1 MSDVCAPCSGYSFI
15 IMQIETFLFL
25 LVIYYGI
32 ARIPNPT
39 CNRRDATRYAKKTNK
54 YFVYNYF
61 VLLST
66 IVAAASCL
74 NSNICI
80 FLQDFFFHFD
90 LFIFVWCL
98 FDILYF
104 ITFTS
109 YHTQLTIAIALHSRD
124 FSQTKSD
131 SEAKKREIPRQR
143 QLTEDVSAN
152 LIRKTLRP
160 LECVWIW
167 ASSEVYI
174 RTTVG
179 SYHTHTYTGP
189 RTTHTHI
196 RFAMILICVRYI
208 MSTTSPGHSHISI
221 KFISIFWTKCVPSV
235 ASPHAHTHS
244 LVMMTQWW

>member
-1 MSDVCAPCSGYSFI
+1 MASPAYQLQHAI
-15 IMQIETFLFL
+15 EEMQH
-25 LVIYYGI
+25 
-32 ARIPNPT
+32 
-39 CNRRDATRYAKKTNK
+39 ATPKKTNK
-54 YFVYNYF
+54 YFVYNYL

-80 FLQDFFFHFD
+80 FLQVFSFISIY
-90 LFIFVWCL
+90 LFSSDVCL
-98 FDILYF
+98 IYF
-104 ITFTS
+104 ILLLSLYTTNNS
-109 YHTQLTIAIALHSRD
+109 LLRSHYIRETLAKPNLIQK
-124 FSQTKSD
+124 Q
-131 SEAKKREIPRQR
+131 KKREIPRQR

-160 LECVWIW
+160 LECLWIW

-179 SYHTHTYTGP
+179 SYHTHTYTRP

-208 MSTTSPGHSHISI
+208 MSTVLPLQAIR
-221 KFISIFWTKCVPSV
+221 IF
-235 ASPHAHTHS
+235 
-244 LVMMTQWW
+244 L